1 MATTAWT
8 FQRAF
13 RWLSAT
19 TAVSNS
25 PAFAKCSGGIT
36 NLARCGRRTYGLSPK
51 RNLKHSRQRC
61 HANNGFEVYTSRM
74 NEPEKENSM
83 ETITMESL
91 VASKTNPRKDFDKAG
106 LTELAGSIKEHGILQ
121 PILVR
126 PVSGNGKQL
135 YEIVAG
141 ERRNR
146 ASKMRGLTELPAIVS
161 GP

>member
-1 MATTAWT
+1 
-8 FQRAF
+8 
-13 RWLSAT
+13 
-19 TAVSNS
+19 
-25 PAFAKCSGGIT
+25 
-36 NLARCGRRTYGLSPK
+36 
-51 RNLKHSRQRC
+51 
-61 HANNGFEVYTSRM
+61 
-74 NEPEKENSM
+74 M

-141 ERRNR
+141 ERRYR
-146 ASKMRGLTELPAIVS
+146 ASKMLGLT
-161 GP
+161 